1 MKIAKPSVGGRL
13 AVRESLRELV
23 SESRREECD
32 VLDCLIRGVSAAGEE
47 FAETP
52 FEHVI
57 LENCR
62 FSGCDFTHCD
72 FTDTVFRECDF
83 SNCRFAECGFRR
95 CEFHSV
101 KGLGADFT
109 RSRFRDAA
117 AIGCNFEY
125 ANFHG
130 AIFDRALFRRC
141 NLGDAAFTE
150 CTLKALLPDDSEL
163 IRVNFFKT
171 PLKGVDFTSCRLQAP
186 TLSLGGPEL
195 RGAEVT
201 LLQAAELAGQM
212 GVIIKG

>member
-1 MKIAKPSVGGRL
+1 M
-13 AVRESLRELV
+13 
-23 SESRREECD
+23 
-32 VLDCLIRGVSAAGEE
+32 
-47 FAETP
+47 
-52 FEHVI
+52 I

-130 AIFDRALFRRC
+130 AIFDRVLFRRC
-141 NLGDAAFTE
+141 DLSDAAFTE
-150 CTLKALLPDDSEL
+150 CILKALLPDDSEL

-186 TLSLGGPEL
+186 GGSALRRAAAATASASQREFSTLSACPFTQTMCSLWGSTAARKRFQRSMLLTGCPSRFTQPERFQL
-195 RGAEVT
+195 YSHRLVT
-201 LLQAAELAGQM
+201 ALTR
-212 GVIIKG
+212 